1 MTTKL
6 YKKKSHKLAKSD
18 EEVKINKKNIMF
30 YEKKVQNIL
39 QNWWT
44 VYDKLVSEKLI
55 LRKNFQLIK
64 NFISIQVSKLIF

>member
-1 MTTKL
+1 
-6 YKKKSHKLAKSD
+6 
-18 EEVKINKKNIMF
+18 VKINKKNIMF
-30 YEKKVQNIL
+30 CEKKVQNIL